1 MTDQAGRP
9 QQPDRNQPSRA
20 GDGAERTDTTRGGS
34 ARPGSARP
42 GSARP
47 GSGRASSGSPSADIL
62 SDFQRW
68 LIRSSARSM
77 RKEIGGQVRR
87 TFSSGRTESTDV
99 WNVATTE
106 IPPEVGEAPE
116 CQWCPICRA
125 ARQFRDTGPGIG
137 GHISGAGNAVAS
149 AVQDAISAF
158 DSVLSKAAGT
168 SDRDRQGRDGPQRP
182 RPDWQSGTG
191 PDAGAWT
198 TGRTAE
204 PAAPPIAVTPT
215 PIVVPGADSPKTADV
230 AGRVGTETGTE
241 SAPPV
246 PAASAVPPGSAGP
259 AAPASPSGTAGSAE
273 STALGS
279 PASEP
284 DAWSLVT
291 DVADGGPVASGAE
304 DAVPGRAQDGGH
316 GPDDRS

>member
-20 GDGAERTDTTRGGS
+20 GDGAERGTTRS
-34 ARPGSARP
+34 GSARP

-47 GSGRASSGSPSADIL
+47 GSGRAGSGSPSADIL

-77 RKEIGGQVRR
+77 RKEIGGQVRK
-87 TFSSGRTESTDV
+87 TFSSGRAESTDV

-137 GHISGAGNAVAS
+137 GHISGAGNVVAS

-182 RPDWQSGTG
+182 RPDWQSGAG
-191 PDAGAWT
+191 PGSGAPT

-215 PIVVPGADSPKTADV
+215 PIVVPGADSPETAEV
-230 AGRVGTETGTE
+230 AGRAGTEPGTE
-241 SAPPV
+241 SVSPV
-246 PAASAVPPGSAGP
+246 PAASAMPPGSAGP
-259 AAPASPSGTAGSAE
+259 AAPASPSITAGSAE
-273 STALGS
+273 STVLGS
-279 PASEP
+279 PASGP

-291 DVADGGPVASGAE
+291 DRADGGPVASGAE
-304 DAVPGRAQDGGH
+304 DAVPGQAEDGGH